1 MKASSIIIG
10 AALAL
15 SVLLNVFLLKRKQ
28 ETNIIY
34 VHDTLRI
41 EHPVPIWEE
50 LVYVDTVWLEKVV
63 IHRVESKV
71 DTSEETVN
79 DTMRVSN
86 RLASGH
92 TNGRPKST
100 IQGYVNDSVP
110 VLIPITERT
119 FKSNNYKAVVS
130 GFDPKLVSLDIYS
143 EKSVVHHSSVVYKQP
158 PIALTIGPYMGY
170 GNKGFNYGIALQ
182 LGIPVNRFFVRNK

>member
-1 MKASSIIIG
+1 MKASSIIIV
-10 AALAL
+10 AALA
-15 SVLLNVFLLKRKQ
+15 VLFNVQ
-28 ETNIIY
+28 
-34 VHDTLRI
+34 
-41 EHPVPIWEE
+41 
-50 LVYVDTVWLEKVV
+50 
-63 IHRVESKV
+63 SKV

-119 FKSNNYKAVVS
+119 FKSDNYKAVVS
-130 GFDPKLVSLDIYS
+130 GFDPKLVDLD
-143 EKSVVHHSSVVYKQP
+143 VYQSPIVKTVTKTKQP
-158 PIALTIGPYMGY
+158 RLVVGFGPYAGY
-170 GNKGFNYGIALQ
+170 GNKGLNYGIS
-182 LGIPVNRFFVRNK
+182 VNVSMPIWSW